1 MNCKDVRLQLLDTP
15 GLRPGTAT
23 DPELA
28 AHLEGCEACRA
39 FAAETAWLDR
49 TIRLEKKVEADP
61 FLFTR
66 IEASLEG
73 RRRSRGYIRL
83 VLRPLA
89 YAAVFAVLVAAG
101 IGLGRLFSDQSS
113 LASDYQT
120 EIYYLQDGQGYTQA
134 TLALE

>member
-1 MNCKDVRLQLLDTP
+1 MNCKDIRLQLLDTP
-15 GLRPGTAT
+15 GLRSGTV

-28 AHLEGCEACRA
+28 VHLEGCEACRA

-49 TIRLEKKVEADP
+49 TIRMEKDVEADP
-61 FLFTR
+61 FMFTR

-73 RRRSRGYIRL
+73 KGRSRGTSRL

-101 IGLGRLFSDQSS
+101 IGLGRLFGEQSS
-113 LASDYQT
+113 LAADYQT
-120 EIYYLQDGQGYTQA
+120 ELFYIQDGQGYVQN
-134 TLALE
+134 TLASE

>member
-1 MNCKDVRLQLLDTP
+1 MNCKDVHLQLLDTP
-15 GLRPGTAT
+15 GLRPGTR

-49 TIRLEKKVEADP
+49 TIRMEKKVEADP

-73 RRRSRGYIRL
+73 KGRSRGYGML

-101 IGLGRLFSDQSS
+101 IGLGRMFGEQSS
-113 LASDYQT
+113 LAADYQT
-120 EIYYLQDGQGYTQA
+120 EIFYIQDGQGYMQN
-134 TLALE
+134 TLASE

>member
-1 MNCKDVRLQLLDTP
+1 MNCKDVSLQLLDTP
-15 GLRPGTAT
+15 GLRSGTR

-49 TIRLEKKVEADP
+49 TIRMEKNVEADP
-61 FLFTR
+61 FMFTR

-73 RRRSRGYIRL
+73 KGRSRGTRRL

-101 IGLGRLFSDQSS
+101 IGLGRMFGEQSS
-113 LASDYQT
+113 LAADYQT
-120 EIYYLQDGQGYTQA
+120 ELFYIQDGQGYVQN
-134 TLALE
+134 TLASE